1 MTATRAEK
9 AENENIN
16 MQSKMA
22 ESESTSNHMR
32 RIMQSMAEEK
42 TNLETKI
49 DGLSKEKERQAN
61 NA

>member
-49 DGLSKEKERQAN
+49 DGLSKEKER
-61 NA
+61 